1 MNTEKLLELMFENPE
16 IIPTLIPELVNKYKP
31 TIYSV
36 CNEFHNIMKDYA
48 DNTGYF
54 ETCAKIKKQQFD
66 AYVNAGF
73 NEDQAI
79 AFMINDNLKLMEN
92 IKKQSSNISKNSSKR

>member
-1 MNTEKLLELMFENPE
+1 MNTENLIEFMFKNPE
-16 IIPTLIPELVNKYKP
+16 IIPSLIPELVNKYKP
-31 TIYSV
+31 IIYTV
-36 CNEFHNIMKDYA
+36 CNEFHNMMKDYA
-48 DNTGYF
+48 NNTEYF

-79 AFMINDNLKLMEN
+79 AFIINDNLKLMEN
-92 IKKQSSNISKNSSKR
+92 MKKQTFNISSNSSKR

>member
-1 MNTEKLLELMFENPE
+1 MNTEKLLELMFESPE
-16 IIPTLIPELVNKYKP
+16 TIPVLIPSLVEQYKP

-36 CNEFHNIMKDYA
+36 CNEFHKMMKDYA
-48 DNTGYF
+48 NNTEYF

-73 NEDQAI
+73 SEDQAI
-79 AFMINDNLKLMEN
+79 AFIINDNLKLMES
-92 IKKQSSNISKNSSKR
+92 IKNQSYKINTSK

>member
-1 MNTEKLLELMFENPE
+1 MNTEKLLELMFESPE
-16 IIPTLIPELVNKYKP
+16 TIPVLIPSLVEQYKP

-36 CNEFHNIMKDYA
+36 CNEFHKIMKDYA
-48 DNTGYF
+48 NNTEYF

-73 NEDQAI
+73 SEDQAI
-79 AFMINDNLKLMEN
+79 AFIINDNLKLMEN
-92 IKKQSSNISKNSSKR
+92 IKNQSSKINTSK

>member
-1 MNTEKLLELMFENPE
+1 MNTEKLLELMFESPE
-16 IIPTLIPELVNKYKP
+16 TIPVLIPSLVEQYKP

-36 CNEFHNIMKDYA
+36 CNEFHKMMKDYA
-48 DNTGYF
+48 DNTEYF

-73 NEDQAI
+73 SEDQAI
-79 AFMINDNLKLMEN
+79 AFIINDNLKLMES
-92 IKKQSSNISKNSSKR
+92 IKNQSSKINTSK

>member
-1 MNTEKLLELMFENPE
+1 MNTEKLIEFMSENPE

-54 ETCAKIKKQQFD
+54 KTCAKIKKQQFD

-79 AFMINDNLKLMEN
+79 AFIINDNLKLMEN
-92 IKKQSSNISKNSSKR
+92 MKKQTSNISSNSSKR

>member
-1 MNTEKLLELMFENPE
+1 MGTDVLIELLMKNPE
-16 IIPTLIPELVNKYKP
+16 TAPSLIPELVEQYKP
-31 TIYSV
+31 IVYSV

-48 DNTGYF
+48 NNTEYF

-79 AFMINDNLKLMEN
+79 AFIINDNLKLMEN
-92 IKKQSSNISKNSSKR
+92 VKKQVSNSNKSSKR

>member
-1 MNTEKLLELMFENPE
+1 MNTEKLLELMFESPE
-16 IIPTLIPELVNKYKP
+16 TIPVLIPSLVEQYKP

-36 CNEFHNIMKDYA
+36 CNEFHKIMKDYA
-48 DNTGYF
+48 NNTEYF

-73 NEDQAI
+73 SEDQAI
-79 AFMINDNLKLMEN
+79 AFIINDNLKLMES
-92 IKKQSSNISKNSSKR
+92 IKNQSSKINTSK